1 MLFIE
6 AEKSIDEMLDNLWT
20 AVNQKFGENTWLVKS
35 FPDHV
40 IIKQDMNMFKVD
52 YTIEDD
58 GSVTLGNEMTPVEV
72 QFVVVTEA
80 ISEIFLEAADKT
92 GKVWKVI
99 LIKAGKSANNNVY
112 PSDVLRAATPL
123 FEGVRAL
130 ARSDSQH
137 LQDAEKSVKNIVGW
151 FENVKFENN
160 ALVATFTVSEAAEW
174 LRVMLKDAWDNG
186 KKDLVGLSIVAE
198 GQGVLKKTASGLIRE
213 VESID
218 KVSSVD
224 VVVDPAAGGG
234 FIKLI
239 AAQGD
244 AGNKEKKDM
253 DKAKLL
259 EALKTE
265 FPEIYKDVDQE
276 KSTEAEL
283 QTLYTEAKEK
293 KAKPAASPTAPAA
306 TVAPATPVAQRND
319 LIEGLQGQAQASLK
333 QIKIMECGM
342 LLSSS
347 LADAKL
353 PAPIINMIEARFKD
367 KIFEPRELADEISN
381 HKKMLAA
388 LSESGN
394 VTGLGHTYEQGLDE
408 RNKVLLA
415 LDGFFEGKAIDK
427 VAPFR
432 FFREAYETITGDRD
446 VTGRMSNCVK
456 LHKFTEALTSSSFGD
471 ILGDS
476 IARRMLAEYRVSP
489 LNMWTQIVSE
499 ISSIK
504 DFRSN
509 PRMRMG
515 GYGTLPAV
523 AQSGPYDAL
532 NSPGD
537 EQETFSISKRGG
549 TETVT
554 LEMIANDDQGAVR
567 RIPNKLSRAALQTLF
582 NFVFDILKNNPTLGV
597 DSKALFHA
605 DHNNLGSAALSD
617 TALTNTR
624 IAMRSQTAFGD
635 SANVL
640 GLTPKILVVPNE
652 LEKLAWKLINSFL
665 QVGSAE
671 STPRFADTEDNFHRM
686 HNMSVVVVDNWTDA
700 DDWVAVCDPKDCPTI
715 EIGFFNGR
723 QEPELFVQ
731 DNPSNGSVFTNDVIT
746 YKIRHIYGGIPLD
759 FRGMFKHVV

>member
-1 MLFIE
+1 MFLAETKDNNNKNILQGEDISQIIE
-6 AEKSIDEMLDNLWT
+6 AAEL
-20 AVNQKFGENTWLVKS
+20 
-35 FPDHV
+35 
-40 IIKQDMNMFKVD
+40 
-52 YTIEDD
+52 
-58 GSVTLGNEMTPVEV
+58 
-72 QFVVVTEA
+72 
-80 ISEIFLEAADKT
+80 ADSDKA
-92 GKVWKVI
+92 GKVWKVV

-112 PSDVLRAATPL
+112 PSDVLRAAAPL

-151 FENVKFENN
+151 FENVEFKDN
-160 ALVATFTVSEAAEW
+160 ALVATFTISEAAEW
-174 LRVMLKDAWDNG
+174 LRKMIKDAWDAG
-186 KKDLVGLSIVAE
+186 KKDLVGLSIVVE
-198 GQGVLKKTASGLIRE
+198 GQGILKETSSGFIRE

-239 AAQGD
+239 ASQGD
-244 AGNKEKKDM
+244 ATIKGSNSM
-253 DKAKLL
+253 DKKQKLL

-265 FPEIYKDVDQE
+265 FPEIYKDVDQG
-276 KSTEAEL
+276 KSTAEEL

-293 KAKPAASPTAPAA
+293 KSKPAALPTPAAA
-306 TVAPATPVAQRND
+306 TVTPPTPVAQGNN
-319 LIEGLQGQAQASLK
+319 LIEGLQTEAQESLNK
-333 QIKIMECGM
+333 IKIMECGM
-342 LLSSS
+342 VLSSS
-347 LADAKL
+347 LAEAKL
-353 PAPIINMIEARFKD
+353 PALITNMIESRFKGRV
-367 KIFEPRELADEISN
+367 FLPQELADEITN
-381 HKKMLAA
+381 HKKMLAS

-415 LDGFFEGKAIDK
+415 LDGFFEGKTIK
-427 VAPFR
+427 EVAPFR
-432 FFREAYETITGDRD
+432 FFREAYEVITGDRD
-446 VTGRMSNCVK
+446 VTGRMSNCVN

-489 LNMWTQIVSE
+489 LNMWKEIVSE

-532 NSPGD
+532 SSPGD

-567 RIPNKLSRAALQTLF
+567 RIPTKLSRAALQTLF

-605 DHNNLGSAALSD
+605 DHNNLGTAALSD
-617 TALTNTR
+617 TALTNVR
-624 IAMRSQTAFGD
+624 IAMRSQAAYGD
-635 SANVL
+635 AANIL
-640 GLTPKILVVPNE
+640 GLTPQILVVPNE
-652 LEKLAWKLINSFL
+652 LEKLAWKLTKSIL

-671 STPRFADTEDNFHRM
+671 SSARFTDTEDNFHRM
-686 HNMSVVVVDNWTDA
+686 QKMSVIVVDNWTDA
-700 DDWVAVCDPKDCPTI
+700 TDWVSICNPKDCPTI

-723 QEPELFVQ
+723 QDPELFVQ

-759 FRGMFKHVV
+759 YRGMNKQVVT